1 MEKRIIPKFESEAQE
16 ARWWYENREEL
27 AQDFVNAVRE
37 GRTGPGSMARLRE
50 KQRAQKGELLATS
63 VAIEHASAS

>member
-1 MEKRIIPKFESEAQE
+1 MEKRIIPKFESEAEE

-37 GRTGPGSMARLRE
+37 GRSGPGSVARLRE
-50 KQRAQKGELLATS
+50 KQRAREAGLLAAT
-63 VAIEHASAS
+63 VAVEHSRAS